1 MGSIVAIV
9 ALIFVALCAPWLAP
23 YDPNEQNLRLGLQGP
38 SLSHPLGLDK
48 MGRDILSRLIYG
60 ARISLYVGFVTTMTC
75 LATGTLLGT
84 ACGFAGGLA
93 DSLLCRIIDILLAF
107 PGILLALAL
116 MAILGPSITN
126 VIIALCA
133 VGWVGYARLAR
144 GQTLVIKEREF
155 VGAAKSLGGGARH
168 IIFHHVLPNLMA
180 PLLVQ
185 ASFGVGSAIV
195 GEAGLSFLGLGVQ
208 PPTASWG
215 SMLNQGRQFLL
226 IAPHLTAFPGLAIM
240 VVVLSVNIFGDGL
253 RDTFDPRRV

>member
-1 MGSIVAIV
+1 MAVIV
-9 ALIFVALCAPWLAP
+9 ALVFVAVCAPWIAP
-23 YDPNEQNLRLGLQGP
+23 YDPNEQNLKLGLQGP
-38 SLSHPLGLDK
+38 TTAHPLGLDK

-60 ARISLYVGFVTTMTC
+60 ARISLYVGFVTTLIC

-84 ACGFAGGLA
+84 ACGYLGGPA
-93 DSLLCRIIDILLAF
+93 DSLLCRLMDILLAF

-116 MAILGPSITN
+116 MAALGPSITN

-144 GQTLVIKEREF
+144 GQTLAIKEREY
-155 VGAAKSLGGGARH
+155 VGAAKSLGSETPH
-168 IIFHHVLPNLMA
+168 IVFHHVLPNLMA

-240 VVVLSVNIFGDGL
+240 VVVLGVNIFGDGL
-253 RDTFDPRRV
+253 RDLLDPRRI